1 MRASACASRSP
12 SAWPSRPLRSPPS
25 RSTTS
30 GRCATSSGAPSTPPT
45 SNPAGEQVL
54 GRRLGLRL
62 RLRLRFRFRLGLR
75 LRLAA
80 AAALRSLAR
89 LRPTLLLGP
98 DLGAIEAPL
107 VQRDLD
113 RGRGRDRQ
121 DRADDAE

>member
-62 RLRLRFRFRLGLR
+62 RLRFRFRLGLR

-107 VQRDLD
+107 VQGDL
-113 RGRGRDRQ
+113 
-121 DRADDAE
+121 